1 MDQYK
6 IKQMI
11 IDDHFDGQEY
21 VTADF
26 SYNNK
31 DYSVTFNKS
40 DLEIINTWLFEES
53 KSIPAN
59 LSESVIDAIRDDV
72 RKRI

>member
-6 IKQMI
+6 IKHMI

-40 DLEIINTWLFEES
+40 DLETINTWLFEEN
-53 KSIPAN
+53 KSIPAH